1 MKTYSETMN
10 AISAEEVYEGLL
22 GYGMFSEKLPPV
34 FTSEDFFDYC
44 KLNNP
49 TFKNKWCSYV
59 QFASMRNINISRE
72 IGVPVPMA
80 YSLLCLRIK
89 ENWDKIQKH
98 FSDCTEGQKLNVS
111 RIHIR
116 KMPHAKSLFK
126 MNYENWK
133 IDGSPESDLL
143 IGSKYIVHADIA
155 KCFQSIYSHS
165 IPWALVGKTEAKSKA
180 KKRYEN
186 YWFNQLDHSITFC
199 KNGETHGLLIGPHAS
214 NVLSEIILS
223 VVDKELCKK
232 WHYTRHIDDYTCYVD
247 SMENAQLFLVDLK
260 TELGKFDLLVNDKK
274 TKIIEL
280 PTAMTKQWKRQL
292 EHPQQFYRNGIFD
305 YKSARAYFDNAIE
318 IFHNNN
324 NDAAILNYAI
334 KSLPFKNMSQQ
345 AKLLCIKT
353 IFHLC
358 LLYPYL
364 VQIVDK
370 FVFARFKIDV
380 SEIAKFSNTLF
391 EQEMKVKNYD
401 AVCFSLLFAIKYRF
415 EIKSLSAQ
423 SAIDSDSCVYKLL
436 AFVYFKKYGCESEV
450 LLLVSHANDLKN
462 IDEDFERNWLFV
474 YEILEGKD
482 LTGEW
487 AKLKKQK
494 ISFLRTKYRL

>member
-1 MKTYSETMN
+1 MKTYSEMMN
-10 AISAEEVYEGLL
+10 AISADEVYEGLL

-44 KLNNP
+44 KRNNP
-49 TFKNKWCSYV
+49 KFGNKRCSYV
-59 QFASMRNINISRE
+59 QYASMRNINVSRE
-72 IGVPVPMA
+72 IGVPVPMV
-80 YSLLCLRIK
+80 YRLLCLIIK

-98 FSDCTEGQKLNVS
+98 FADCTEGQKHNVS

-116 KMPHAKSLFK
+116 KMSHSKYLFK

-133 IDGSPESDLL
+133 TDGSPESDLL
-143 IGSKYIVHADIA
+143 IESKYIVHADIA

-165 IPWALVGKTEAKSKA
+165 IPWALVGKSEAKSK
-180 KKRYEN
+180 KSDRKL
-186 YWFNQLDHSITFC
+186 WFNQLDHNIALC

-292 EHPQQFYRNGIFD
+292 KHPQQFYRNGIFD

-370 FVFARFKIDV
+370 FAFARFKIDV
-380 SEIAKFSNTLF
+380 SEIAKFSNMLF
-391 EQEMKVKNYD
+391 KQEMKIKNYD
-401 AVCFSLLFAIKYRF
+401 AVCFSLFFAIKYGF
-415 EIKSLSAQ
+415 EIESLSAQ
-423 SAIDSDSCVYKLL
+423 SAIDSDSCIYKVL
-436 AFVYFKKYGCESEV
+436 AFVYFKKKGRTSEIR
-450 LLLVSHANDLKN
+450 LFNLHAKELKK

-474 YEILEGKD
+474 FEVLSQSELPRDWKQ
-482 LTGEW
+482 
-487 AKLKKQK
+487 LKKQN
-494 ISFLRTKYRL
+494 ISFLREEYRM

>member
-1 MKTYSETMN
+1 MKTYSEMMN

-49 TFKNKWCSYV
+49 KFENKWHSYV
-59 QFASMRNINISRE
+59 QYASMRNINISRE
-72 IGVPVPMA
+72 IGVPVPMV
-80 YSLLCLRIK
+80 YRLLCLIIK
-89 ENWDKIQKH
+89 ENWDKIKKH
-98 FSDCTEGQKLNVS
+98 FSDCTEGQKHNVS

-116 KMPHAKSLFK
+116 KMSHSKSLFK

-143 IGSKYIVHADIA
+143 IESKYIVHADIA

-165 IPWALVGKTEAKSKA
+165 IPWALVGKSKAKSK
-180 KKRYEN
+180 KSDRKL
-186 YWFNQLDHSITFC
+186 WFNQLDHNIALC

-223 VVDKELCKK
+223 AVDKELCRK

-401 AVCFSLLFAIKYRF
+401 AVCFSLFFAIKYGF
-415 EIKSLSAQ
+415 EIKSLSAR

-436 AFVYFKKYGCESEV
+436 AFVYFKKYGFESEA
-450 LLLVSHANDLKN
+450 LSLVSHANDLKN

>member
-199 KNGETHGLLIGPHAS
+199 KNGETHGLLIGPHAT

-223 VVDKELCKK
+223 AVDKELCRK

>member
-1 MKTYSETMN
+1 MKTYSEMMN
-10 AISAEEVYEGLL
+10 AISADEVYEGLL
-22 GYGMFSEKLPPV
+22 GYGMFSEKIPPM

-44 KLNNP
+44 KRNNP
-49 TFKNKWCSYV
+49 KFESKWRSYV
-59 QFASMRNINISRE
+59 QFASMRNISISRE

-98 FSDCTEGQKLNVS
+98 FSDCTEGQKHNVS

-116 KMPHAKSLFK
+116 KMSHAKSLFK

-180 KKRYEN
+180 KKRYDN

-318 IFHNNN
+318 ILNNN
-324 NDAAILNYAI
+324 GNDAAILNYAI
-334 KSLPFKNMSQQ
+334 KALPIEDMSRQ

-364 VQIVDK
+364 VQIVDE
-370 FVFARFKIDV
+370 FVFSRFEIDV
-380 SEIAKFSNTLF
+380 SEIAKFSNMLF
-391 EQEMKVKNYD
+391 KQEMKIKNYD
-401 AVCFSLLFAIKYRF
+401 AVCFSLFFAIKYGF
-415 EIKSLSAQ
+415 EIESLSAQ
-423 SAIDSDSCVYKLL
+423 SAIDSDSCIYKVL
-436 AFVYFKKYGCESEV
+436 AFVYFKKKGRTSEIR
-450 LLLVSHANDLKN
+450 LFNLHAKELKK

-474 YEILEGKD
+474 FEVLSQSELPRDWKQ
-482 LTGEW
+482 
-487 AKLKKQK
+487 LKKQN
-494 ISFLRTKYRL
+494 ISFLREEYRM

>member
-10 AISAEEVYEGLL
+10 AISADEVYEGLL

-59 QFASMRNINISRE
+59 QYASMRNINITRE
-72 IGVPVPMA
+72 IGIPVPMA

-116 KMPHAKSLFK
+116 KMSHSKSLFK

-143 IGSKYIVHADIA
+143 IESKYIVHADIA

-165 IPWALVGKTEAKSKA
+165 IPWALVGKSEAKSK
-180 KKRYEN
+180 KSDRKL
-186 YWFNQLDHSITFC
+186 WFNQLDHNIALC

-370 FVFARFKIDV
+370 FAFARFKIDV

>member
-1 MKTYSETMN
+1 MKTYSEMMN

-44 KLNNP
+44 KRNNP
-49 TFKNKWCSYV
+49 KFESKWCSYV
-59 QFASMRNINISRE
+59 QYSSMRNISISRE
-72 IGVPVPMA
+72 TGVPVPMA

-98 FSDCTEGQKLNVS
+98 FSDCTEGQKHNVS

-116 KMPHAKSLFK
+116 KMSHAKSLFK

-165 IPWALVGKTEAKSKA
+165 IPWALVGKKEAKSKA

-318 IFHNNN
+318 ILNNN
-324 NDAAILNYAI
+324 GNDAAILNYAI
-334 KSLPFKNMSQQ
+334 KALPIEDMSRQ

-364 VQIVDK
+364 VQIVDE
-370 FVFARFKIDV
+370 FVFSRFEIDV
-380 SEIAKFSNTLF
+380 SEIAKFSNMLF
-391 EQEMKVKNYD
+391 KQEMKIKNYD
-401 AVCFSLLFAIKYRF
+401 AVCFSLFFAIKYGF
-415 EIKSLSAQ
+415 EIESLSAQ

-474 YEILEGKD
+474 FEVLSQSELPRDWKQ
-482 LTGEW
+482 
-487 AKLKKQK
+487 LKKQN
-494 ISFLRTKYRL
+494 ISFLREEYRM

>member
-1 MKTYSETMN
+1 MKTYSEMMN
-10 AISAEEVYEGLL
+10 AISADEVYEGLL
-22 GYGMFSEKLPPV
+22 GYGMFSEKIPPM

-44 KLNNP
+44 KRNNP
-49 TFKNKWCSYV
+49 KFESKWRSYV
-59 QFASMRNINISRE
+59 QFASMRNISISRE

-98 FSDCTEGQKLNVS
+98 FSDCTEGQKHNVS

-116 KMPHAKSLFK
+116 KMSHAKSLFK

-180 KKRYEN
+180 KKRYDN

-318 IFHNNN
+318 ILNNN
-324 NDAAILNYAI
+324 GNDAAILNYAI
-334 KSLPFKNMSQQ
+334 KALPIEDMSRQ

-364 VQIVDK
+364 VQIVDE
-370 FVFARFKIDV
+370 FVFSRFEIDV
-380 SEIAKFSNTLF
+380 SEIAKFSNMLF
-391 EQEMKVKNYD
+391 KQEMKIKNYD
-401 AVCFSLLFAIKYRF
+401 AVCFSLFFAIKYGF
-415 EIKSLSAQ
+415 EIESLSAQ
-423 SAIDSDSCVYKLL
+423 SAIDSDSCIYKLL

>member
-1 MKTYSETMN
+1 MKTYSEMMN

-44 KLNNP
+44 KRNNP
-49 TFKNKWCSYV
+49 KFESKWRSYV
-59 QFASMRNINISRE
+59 QYSSMRNISISRE
-72 IGVPVPMA
+72 TGVPVPMA

-116 KMPHAKSLFK
+116 KMSHAKSLFK

-186 YWFNQLDHSITFC
+186 YWFNQLDHSITLC

-305 YKSARAYFDNAIE
+305 YKSARSYFDNAIE
-318 IFHNNN
+318 ILNNN
-324 NDAAILNYAI
+324 GNDAAILNYAI
-334 KSLPFKNMSQQ
+334 KALPIEDMSRQ

-364 VQIVDK
+364 VQIVDE
-370 FVFARFKIDV
+370 FVFSRFEIDV
-380 SEIAKFSNTLF
+380 SEIAKFSNMLF
-391 EQEMKVKNYD
+391 KQEMKIKNYD
-401 AVCFSLLFAIKYRF
+401 AVCFSLFFAIKYGF
-415 EIKSLSAQ
+415 EIESLSAQ
-423 SAIDSDSCVYKLL
+423 SAIDSDSCIYKVL